1 LQGVPIPEN
10 PGADESEFLCAETSL
25 KVLEISQETLGGE
38 IATVLTCVVTQDL
51 AGPSTA
57 ATHLGRECGAS
68 APHGG
73 SSSHEIGEP
82 GEVLEPSSCV
92 SKGAMDGEESVVLES
107 DAESDHVPHPKVA
120 SHLESPALEASFK
133 RPAARAKR
141 IPPREVS
148 LTKHSEI
155 SDEQEPESVST
166 WQRTEAWLKEHS
178 QKYQSAC
185 PRTQWGRKSLARFLC
200 TCSGHSDKAYKKPAC
215 PVRWHGQAEKCE
227 GTGVKFTIQEF
238 NQHAAGRPANPDK
251 KLRSS
256 RQHFDESYK
265 CVLSDVPVSKAMSEK
280 QLREEAIALC
290 RDKKMATQAGR
301 TPFDCRGRAGWKA
314 VRDHG
319 LLKVALECTSCD
331 PSKCTWEGAA
341 IYDPRNPD
349 NKRFIV
355 KCNGSDTH
363 DASGQKKKWGTLTP
377 ASRAT
382 LEESK
387 AKTSFGRLISLGSSN
402 DVLDPRQ
409 ESARRRNKRHREV
422 CKERNTLQNC
432 PSQREKELDRLQEYS
447 ADDIK
452 EALLLSGVKWF
463 ADLPMDEAVKA
474 ALEYDVASES
484 DPEDQAEGCKVLPQD
499 RLVVL
504 AFKTFRLKSGKKGCT
519 VLLSTPEL
527 LRNPQRLAN
536 QKYLKI
542 AIDATFKDL
551 FGDWKLLP
559 LGFLSKHLAATTL
572 EEGLQATSWAT
583 HCTPVI
589 YGVSNTEAHQS
600 YDMLLEC
607 FNCVPLA
614 TLGKFN
620 PSEQDCPRVD
630 HESVGQYE
638 DAFFGPHGAD
648 EPQTPSDHDEEEKET
663 DGEVGLGRP
672 ELGAADKS
680 VRADAIAAASHVRQ
694 VHSDWAQAIEKARK
708 KQCKHSTK
716 QGDFRHMLT
725 EVKKNIP
732 GRFKGSN
739 AKHKQKLLKNTI
751 ALLMR
756 TRTFCTTL
764 AEFHLIWSMF
774 FQKLGSEGEL
784 DAVEYLRGTYF
795 FYLPEESAKTQY
807 SCTNVVFG
815 EKGVLCAAW
824 WGAYCRQQPGSA
836 SGTQSLEACHLH
848 GFRDGLVDEKGD
860 QVDHL
865 PPVQFFKA
873 MGRILRLQGQLLRKR
888 TTRFPD
894 YPTGKDPTSANS
906 ECLKNI
912 GRSTALELLKQKD
925 VISRVV
931 LTDGVAFVMPR
942 TLLTWVWDAP
952 PEDDSD
958 DASDPKCSG
967 DWKPKAIAAL
977 RVAPDLAQDLGT
989 MAVTTDCQALLTTF
1003 HRRSIVF
1010 WDAAGAQSL
1019 DVDKWMELRYE
1030 KVVVLTG
1037 AIATKHWYAD
1047 ATDLYLC
1054 PCTYFAVSG
1063 RCEHE
1068 QCIHSYLE
1076 TGGLDMETLGQRSR
1090 RGRKPT
1096 SSVTCPRGLSS
1107 AAVLGRREA
1116 AAEAEA
1122 EAVQRKRVA
1131 TGRAPQPP
1139 AKSLRISPGSAVASL
1154 SDAEAIHTMV
1164 RRTSTASGSAGS
1176 AGVRGGA
1183 AEPTPSAPIA
1193 CVGPVTRVKGPH
1205 LYGTDFDLI
1214 KRAVLPN
1221 QTPAD
1226 VRIYWNAAGQESQM

>member
-1 LQGVPIPEN
+1 
-10 PGADESEFLCAETSL
+10 
-25 KVLEISQETLGGE
+25 
-38 IATVLTCVVTQDL
+38 
-51 AGPSTA
+51 
-57 ATHLGRECGAS
+57 
-68 APHGG
+68 
-73 SSSHEIGEP
+73 
-82 GEVLEPSSCV
+82 
-92 SKGAMDGEESVVLES
+92 M
-107 DAESDHVPHPKVA
+107 
-120 SHLESPALEASFK
+120 
-133 RPAARAKR
+133 
-141 IPPREVS
+141 
-148 LTKHSEI
+148 
-155 SDEQEPESVST
+155 
-166 WQRTEAWLKEHS
+166 
-178 QKYQSAC
+178 
-185 PRTQWGRKSLARFLC
+185 
-200 TCSGHSDKAYKKPAC
+200 
-215 PVRWHGQAEKCE
+215 
-227 GTGVKFTIQEF
+227 
-238 NQHAAGRPANPDK
+238 
-251 KLRSS
+251 
-256 RQHFDESYK
+256 
-265 CVLSDVPVSKAMSEK
+265 
-280 QLREEAIALC
+280 
-290 RDKKMATQAGR
+290 
-301 TPFDCRGRAGWKA
+301 
-314 VRDHG
+314 
-319 LLKVALECTSCD
+319 
-331 PSKCTWEGAA
+331 
-341 IYDPRNPD
+341 
-349 NKRFIV
+349 
-355 KCNGSDTH
+355 
-363 DASGQKKKWGTLTP
+363 
-377 ASRAT
+377 
-382 LEESK
+382 
-387 AKTSFGRLISLGSSN
+387 
-402 DVLDPRQ
+402 LDPRQ
-409 ESARRRNKRHREV
+409 ESARQRDKRHREV
-422 CKERNTLQNC
+422 CKERNALQNC
-432 PSQREKELDRLQEYS
+432 SPQREKELDRLQEYS

-484 DPEDQAEGCKVLPQD
+484 EHEDQAEGCKDVLPQD

-583 HCTPVI
+583 RCTPVI

-607 FNCVPLA
+607 FNCVPLE

-638 DAFFGPHGAD
+638 DASFGPHGPDEPSQYEDASFGPHGAD
-648 EPQTPSDHDEEEKET
+648 EPQTPSDHDEEEEET
-663 DGEVGLGRP
+663 DGEEGLERP
-672 ELGAADKS
+672 ESDAADKS
-680 VRADAIAAASHVRQ
+680 VRADAIAAASYVRQ

-716 QGDFRHMLT
+716 QGDFRHMLA
-725 EVKKNIP
+725 EVKKNLP
-732 GRFKGSN
+732 GKLKGSN
-739 AKHKQKLLKNTI
+739 AKHKQKLLKTTI

-756 TRTFCTTL
+756 TRTFCTSL
-764 AEFHLIWSMF
+764 AEFHLVWSMF
-774 FQKLGSEGEL
+774 FQKLSSEGEL

-848 GFRDGLVDEKGD
+848 GFRDGLVDEKGE
-860 QVDHL
+860 QLDHL

-888 TTRFPD
+888 TTKFPD

-912 GRSTALELLKQKD
+912 GRSTALELLNHKD
-925 VISRVV
+925 VILRVV
-931 LTDGVAFVMPR
+931 LTEGVAFVMPR

-958 DASDPKCSG
+958 DASDTKCSG
-967 DWKPKAIAAL
+967 DWKTKATSTLHID
-977 RVAPDLAQDLGT
+977 PDLAQDLAT
-989 MAVTTDCQALLTTF
+989 MAVTTDCQALLTLF
-1003 HRRSIVF
+1003 HRRRIVS
-1010 WDAAGAQSL
+1010 WSAAGAHAL

-1037 AIATKHWYAD
+1037 AIATKHWYTD
-1047 ATDLYLC
+1047 ATNLYLC

-1068 QCIHSYLE
+1068 QCIHSYLG
-1076 TGGLDMETLGQRSR
+1076 TGGLDVESLGQRSR
-1090 RGRKPT
+1090 RGRKPQ

-1107 AAVLGRREA
+1107 AAVLGRRET

-1154 SDAEAIHTMV
+1154 SDHQAIHAMA
-1164 RRTSTASGSAGS
+1164 RRTSTASSSTGSAG
-1176 AGVRGGA
+1176 ACGGA
-1183 AEPTPSAPIA
+1183 AEPAPAASIA
-1193 CVGPVTRVKGPH
+1193 RVGPVTRDKGPH
-1205 LYGTDFDLI
+1205 IYGTDFELI

-1221 QTPAD
+1221 KIPAD
-1226 VRIYWNAAGQESQM
+1226 VRIYWNAAAQESHM